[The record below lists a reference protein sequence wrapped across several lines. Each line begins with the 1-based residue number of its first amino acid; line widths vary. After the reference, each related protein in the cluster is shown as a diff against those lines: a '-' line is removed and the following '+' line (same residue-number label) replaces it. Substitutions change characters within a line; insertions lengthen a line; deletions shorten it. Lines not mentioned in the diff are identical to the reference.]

1 MKKKQE
7 TEQQE
12 QAPKQEEVKVEPVV
26 EEEVTLKKI
35 KESVHESDP
44 KPSKNLTLRSI
55 LGGDIL
61 SAELLRRQVWLI
73 LLVVLFIV
81 IYVGNR
87 YQCQRDMITI
97 DRMEREVL
105 DAKYRALSSSSR
117 LTERCRES
125 HVLEGLKAN
134 RDSTL
139 HPADQ
144 PPYIVS
150 VPDE

>member
-1 MKKKQE
+1 MSKKEKE
-7 TEQQE
+7 DNQQE
-12 QAPKQEEVKVEPVV
+12 PMVSAEASAPKQES
-26 EEEVTLKKI
+26 TLKKI

-44 KPSKNLTLRSI
+44 KLSSRLSLRSI

-61 SAELLRRQVWLI
+61 SAELVRRQVWLL

-87 YQCQRDMITI
+87 YQCQRDMLTI
-97 DRMEREVL
+97 AKKERELL

-125 HVLEGLKAN
+125 RVLDGLKAN
-134 RDSTL
+134 NDSTL
-139 HPADQ
+139 HTADQ
-144 PPYIVS
+144 PPFIVS
-150 VPDE
+150 VPEE

>member
-1 MKKKQE
+1 MKKKDE
-7 TEQQE
+7 TAEQEQQT
-12 QAPKQEEVKVEPVV
+12 KVEPVV
-26 EEEVTLKKI
+26 EESVTLKKI
-35 KESVHESDP
+35 KESVHEGDP
-44 KPSKNLTLRSI
+44 KPSRNLSLRSI

-87 YQCQRDMITI
+87 YQCQRDLITI
-97 DRMEREVL
+97 DRMERELL

-125 HVLEGLKAN
+125 RVLEGLKAN
-134 RDSTL
+134 RDSML
-139 HPADQ
+139 QPSDQ
-144 PPYIVS
+144 PPYIVV
-150 VPDE
+150 VPEEE